1 MKCILLIFLPALFF
15 NASFLQAQD
24 ITNTKWKTFAGE
36 PINDSVCVNFKT
48 DTAYL
53 SSGKGGIITS
63 AVKFVKD
70 TVTFMDVSGEH
81 ACLMQ
86 EGKYTYSFRGKFL
99 TFRLVSDECFGR
111 QLLAGF
117 VFLPVPAEEFK
128 K

>member
-1 MKCILLIFLPALFF
+1 MKYILLIFLLAGVL
-15 NASFLQAQD
+15 NVSFLQAQD
-24 ITNTKWKTFAGE
+24 ITNTNWKTFAGE
-36 PINDSVCVNFKT
+36 PINDSVFISFRT
-48 DTAYL
+48 DTAYI
-53 SSGKGGIITS
+53 SSGKGGVITS

-70 TVTFMDVSGEH
+70 TVTFLDASGAH

-99 TFRLVSDECFGR
+99 TFRLLKDECFGR

-117 VFLPVPAEEFK
+117 VFFPVPEEEIK

>member
-1 MKCILLIFLPALFF
+1 MKYILGIFLLAGFF
-15 NASFLQAQD
+15 NVSRLRAQD

-36 PINDSVCVNFKT
+36 PINDSVFISFTK
-48 DTAYL
+48 DTAYI
-53 SSGKGGIITS
+53 SSGKGGVITS

-70 TVTFMDVSGEH
+70 TVTFMDASGAH

-86 EGKYTYSFRGKFL
+86 EGKYTYSFRERFL
-99 TFRLVSDECFGR
+99 TFRLLQDECFGR

-117 VFLPVPAEEFK
+117 VFFPAPAEEVK